1 MTNPEERK
9 NANSMKLRRT
19 TKEEFI
25 SHITDKK
32 EDRFAK
38 TFVAKA
44 NMQDIWDNCYGI
56 WQDDVLL
63 GAIITTVSKAS
74 PRIMNLQLLHTF
86 HSSRGMGV
94 GKMLCGWALQKAYDE
109 NVEYFRV
116 SAEPD
121 AVVFYQKCGFVFQ
134 GRQKSNSQLS
144 IFRIVD
150 NSFTNGDYS
159 ISDPII
165 HKAVYRKGKGG
176 CVEVFVQP
184 EQSSLEKF
192 YG

>member
-1 MTNPEERK
+1 MTNLEERK
-9 NANSMKLRRT
+9 NANSMKLRKT
-19 TKEEFI
+19 SKEEFVF
-25 SHITDKK
+25 HITDKK

-44 NMQDIWDNCYGI
+44 NMQDIWNNCYGL
-56 WQDDVLL
+56 WLEEDLC
-63 GAIITTVSKAS
+63 GAIITTVSKNT
-74 PRIMNLQLLHTF
+74 PKIMNLQLLHTF
-86 HSSRGMGV
+86 HKHRGSGV
-94 GKMLCGWALQKAYDE
+94 GKKLCQWALQQAVDA

-121 AVVFYQKCGFVFQ
+121 AVLFYEKCGFVFQ
-134 GRQKSNSQLS
+134 GKQKSNSQLS

-150 NSFTNGDYS
+150 NNFSNGDYS

-165 HKAVYRKGKGG
+165 NKAVYRKGKGG
-176 CVEVFVQP
+176 CVEVFVKS
-184 EQSSLEKF
+184 EQSDLEKF